1 MGKSQASEVTI
12 AAVMRQAL
20 DRAKWSPDDDPEAA
34 IAALLML
41 CSAVGSV
48 TTDDAD
54 PDDLAIARLVFEC
67 KTLADVYLFTGE
79 VQKRVDQQ
87 HRAQPPGYAE
97 MPRNEFVNSVVGVL
111 AYFHRRQREVS
122 KALDEAF
129 PREGED
135 AAGGD

>member
-1 MGKSQASEVTI
+1 MDKSPASEVTI
-12 AAVMRQAL
+12 AGVMRQAL
-20 DRAKWSPDDDPEAA
+20 DQAKWSPDDDPEAV

-54 PDDLAIARLVFEC
+54 PDDLTVARLMFEC

-87 HRAQPPGYAE
+87 HPAQPPGYAE
-97 MPRNEFVNSVVGVL
+97 MPRNEFVNGVVGVL
-111 AYFHRRQREVS
+111 PYFHRRHREVS
-122 KALDEAF
+122 RALDEAF
-129 PREGED
+129 PRECED